1 MEIKFFVHSKCAY
14 TFALAGNSW
23 NAEFICLLLWC
34 RCVCHRVQQN
44 IKKLQMTHAEEKPIS
59 LLGGDFKRSAEHSFD
74 ITTSDLCLCS
84 RLTWECSNGR
94 DAIVASAAPLL
105 PHHVWTRLKQREVC
119 RQFSKMLNRQAS
131 W

>member
-59 LLGGDFKRSAEHSFD
+59 LLGGGFQTLCWAQFWHNDQWFVPLQPPYVRMLKRSRRNCRKCCATS
-74 ITTSDLCLCS
+74 TTS
-84 RLTWECSNGR
+84 RVN
-94 DAIVASAAPLL
+94 
-105 PHHVWTRLKQREVC
+105 
-119 RQFSKMLNRQAS
+119 QA
-131 W
+131 